1 MYQTILVPLDRS
13 PESEGVLPLV
23 GELLESDGEVIL
35 LNIVAP
41 VKPRDLRLFGNAR
54 RAPDTF
60 YHVHQFGLLSAAR
73 AQKRA
78 LEYLGQVAARMGES
92 ASRCRGE
99 VMESDSVVEGI
110 VTFAVR
116 EKADLVLMYTHNR
129 KGLAKMIRGSVAEKV
144 QQRAPTE
151 VRAVKSQE
159 LVQA

>member
-1 MYQTILVPLDRS
+1 MYRKILVPLDRS
-13 PESEGVLPLV
+13 RESEKVLHLV
-23 GELLESDGEVIL
+23 GELLEPEGEVIL

-41 VKPRDLRLFGNAR
+41 VKTRDLRLLGNAR

-73 AQKRA
+73 NQKRA

-129 KGLAKMIRGSVAEKV
+129 KGLAKMIRSSVAEKV
-144 QQRAPTE
+144 QERAPTE
-151 VRAVKSQE
+151 VRAVKPRE
-159 LVQA
+159 LVPA